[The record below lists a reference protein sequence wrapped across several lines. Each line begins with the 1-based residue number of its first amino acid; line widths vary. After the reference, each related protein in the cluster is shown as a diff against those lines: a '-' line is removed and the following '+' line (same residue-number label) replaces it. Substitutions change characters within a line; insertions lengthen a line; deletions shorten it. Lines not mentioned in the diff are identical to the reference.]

1 MVPTSHLAAFVLA
14 ALIIIVIP
22 GPNVLFAIGRAL
34 AHGRRTALLS
44 VLGVTV
50 GAAVPLVGVAMGLG
64 VVLAASA
71 VLLTIVKIIG
81 AGYLIYLGVMA
92 IRERKS
98 LRAALH
104 SETPDTDTR
113 RMFRQGVVVGAT
125 NPKTIIF
132 FAAVLPQFAE
142 PSAGPLPLQL
152 LALGAIALGIQI
164 LSDGT
169 WAMLAGT
176 ARAWFVRSPRRLES
190 VGATG
195 GLMIIGV
202 GATVALTGTN

>member
-44 VLGVTV
+44 VLGATA
-50 GAAVPLVGVAMGLG
+50 GSAVPLVAVAMGLG

-71 VLLTIVKIIG
+71 ALLTIVKIIG

-98 LRAALH
+98 LRDALH
-104 SETPDTDTR
+104 SETPDADPR
-113 RMFRQGVVVGAT
+113 RMFRQGVFVGAT
-125 NPKTIIF
+125 NPKTIVF

-152 LALGAIALGIQI
+152 LILGALALGIQI

-169 WAMLAGT
+169 WAMIAGT

-190 VGATG
+190 VGTTG

-202 GATVALTGTN
+202 GATVALSGTN